1 MECSFLARRLGNR
14 SPQEAH
20 TRHAALREGVDCSGG
35 AVLDELLLL
44 VLLALLVLELACL
57 FL

>member
-20 TRHAALREGVDCSGG
+20 TRHAALREGVDCSG
-35 AVLDELLLL
+35 AVLDELLVL